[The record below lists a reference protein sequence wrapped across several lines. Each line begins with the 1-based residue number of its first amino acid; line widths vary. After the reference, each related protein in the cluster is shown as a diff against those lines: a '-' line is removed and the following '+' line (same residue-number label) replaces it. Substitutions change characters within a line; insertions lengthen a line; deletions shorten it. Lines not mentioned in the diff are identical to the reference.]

1 MSDHN
6 ERKFAVLGAGRQGTA
21 AAYDL
26 AKFGNAHSVLISDI
40 NLDVAMQAAARVNQL
55 LNTEIVQ
62 AVGIDVTQHDELVT
76 LLTGID
82 AFVSAVPYYYNLEI
96 AKAAIAAKASMCD
109 LGGNTEL
116 VLEQLKLDL
125 QAKAANISII
135 PDCGQVPGLG
145 TTLCVYA
152 MSRLDK
158 PEEVYMWD
166 GGLPQKPRPPFN
178 YLLTFHI
185 DGLINEYYG
194 TTEFLRDGKIVEIP
208 CFIELEE
215 IEFPPPVGRLEAFTT
230 AGGTSTAPRTFE
242 GKLKTYQNKT
252 VRYPGHYIQL
262 KTMNDLG
269 LFDPEELQVGD
280 VKVAPRAVLAKLLE
294 PKVTFPEDKDV
305 VVIRVTCLGEKDG
318 RPAEVQLD
326 LIDFYDEST
335 GFTAME
341 RTTGWDASIIAIM
354 MADGRAKKGAVPLE
368 LAISSTEF
376 VQELQKRGIQL
387 TEHLTFLGA

>member
-6 ERKFAVLGAGRQGTA
+6 KRKFAVLGAGRQGTA

-26 AKFGNAHSVLISDI
+26 AKFGNASSIFISDI
-40 NLDVAMQAAARVNQL
+40 NLEAAKKAAARINHL

-62 AVGIDVTQHDELVT
+62 ASRVDVTNHVKLVEF
-76 LLTGID
+76 LTGIN
-82 AFVSAVPYYYNLEI
+82 AFISAVPYYYNLEI
-96 AKAAIAAKASMCD
+96 AKAAIAAKSSMCD
-109 LGGNTEL
+109 LGGNTDL
-116 VLEQLKLDL
+116 VMEQLKLDP

-135 PDCGQVPGLG
+135 PDCGQVPGMG
-145 TTLCVYA
+145 TTLCVYS

-194 TTEFLRDGKIVEIP
+194 TTEFLRDGKIVEVP

-252 VRYPGHYIQL
+252 VRHPGHYIQL

-269 LFDPEELQVGD
+269 LFDLEEIQVGD
-280 VKVAPRAVLAKLLE
+280 VQVAPRAVLAKLFE

-305 VVIRVTCLGEKDG
+305 VVIRVKCLGEKNG
-318 RPAEVQLD
+318 RPAEAQLD

-341 RTTGWDASIIAIM
+341 RTTGWDVSIVAIM

-376 VQELQKRGIQL
+376 VKDLQKRGIQL
-387 TEHLTFLGA
+387 TERIKFLDE